1 MWRALLLLAA
11 CGRLDF
17 GLRATS
23 VDSAGADA
31 LPDAPPCTFGP
42 WTTPVEV
49 PELSSIAND
58 YGGQISADGLTYY
71 FESDGTGTGDLYY
84 ATRPDR
90 SSPFGTIIAL
100 SELNTP
106 SYEVDISPSADELEV
121 YFTSD
126 RTAGQ
131 CVFHASR
138 PDRLSPFTNI
148 TRLDSFCTT
157 LMAAGPFITA
167 DNLTL
172 YYNLENGSP
181 EGTIM
186 VTTRASTSDAFAA
199 GSMVLG
205 LVDGVDKGYPF
216 LTPDGLTIYFET
228 GSVHQLQQTSRPD
241 LASPFGAYI
250 PIPNIN
256 SSADINED
264 VSLTTDGLEMFFA
277 SDRAGGLGGDDIY
290 RATRSCN

>member
-1 MWRALLLLAA
+1 MVWRAVLLLTA

-17 GLRATS
+17 GLRGAS

-42 WTTPVEV
+42 WSTPVEI
-49 PELSSIAND
+49 PELSSAAND

-71 FESDGTGTGDLYY
+71 FQSERTGGGDLFY

-90 SSPFGTIIAL
+90 SSAFGTVVAI

-131 CVFHASR
+131 CVFHAER
-138 PDRLSPFTNI
+138 PDRASPFTNI
-148 TRLDSFCTT
+148 TRFDDFCTT

-181 EGTIM
+181 EGTIY

-199 GSMVLG
+199 GATVLG

-228 GSVHQLQQTSRPD
+228 GS
-241 LASPFGAYI
+241 AYI
-250 PIPNIN
+250 
-256 SSADINED
+256 SSQRPRGRISRRRSARTPRPRT
-264 VSLTTDGLEMFFA
+264 ST
-277 SDRAGGLGGDDIY
+277 RP
-290 RATRSCN
+290 ATSTRTCH